1 MKEDI
6 LARILAL
13 KSASLSELQKERRIN
28 LGLTL
33 RKFSE
38 DHGIDPGNLSKVER
52 GVLPPP
58 KDEILKKYA
67 HYLKLK
73 EASDEWYE
81 FFDRAAAE
89 SGRLPKELREKEI
102 VARMPFLF
110 RTIRGKK
117 ITKEKLDKLIKL
129 IKES

>member
-1 MKEDI
+1 MDGRKTFG
-6 LARILAL
+6 
-13 KSASLSELQKERRIN
+13 SCFKERRIK
-28 LGLTL
+28 LDLTL
-33 RKFSE
+33 RQFCEK
-38 DHGIDPGNLSKVER
+38 HGIDPGNLSKVER

-81 FFDRAAAE
+81 FFDLAAAE
-89 SGRLPKELREKEI
+89 SGRLPKELRENEI

-110 RTIRGKK
+110 RTLRGKK

>member
-1 MKEDI
+1 MAGGNTFGAFFKEQ
-6 LARILAL
+6 RIG
-13 KSASLSELQKERRIN
+13 

-33 RKFSE
+33 RQFCEEHS
-38 DHGIDPGNLSKVER
+38 IDPGNLSKMER

-58 KDEILKKYA
+58 KDEILKRYA
-67 HYLKLK
+67 QYLKLK
-73 EASDEWYE
+73 EGTDKWYE
-81 FFDRAAAE
+81 FFDLAAAE
-89 SGRLPKELREKEI
+89 SGRLPKDLKEKEI

-110 RTIRGKK
+110 RSIRGKK

>member
-1 MKEDI
+1 MDGRKTFGSYFKD
-6 LARILAL
+6 
-13 KSASLSELQKERRIN
+13 RRIK

-33 RKFSE
+33 RQFCEKHSM
-38 DHGIDPGNLSKVER
+38 DPGNLSKIES

-58 KDEILKKYA
+58 KAQILKKYA
-67 HYLKLK
+67 HHLKLK
-73 EASDEWYE
+73 EASNEWYE
-81 FFDRAAAE
+81 FFDLAAAE

-110 RTIRGKK
+110 RTIRSKK
-117 ITKEKLDKLIKL
+117 ISKEKLDKLIKL

>member
-1 MKEDI
+1 MEERKTFGTFFKD
-6 LARILAL
+6 
-13 KSASLSELQKERRIN
+13 RRIE
-28 LGLTL
+28 LGFTL
-33 RKFSE
+33 RQFCEEHS
-38 DHGIDPGNLSKVER
+38 IDPGNLSKMER
-52 GVLPPP
+52 GMITPP

-67 HYLKLK
+67 RYLKLK
-73 EASDEWYE
+73 EGTDEWYE
-81 FFDRAAAE
+81 FFDLAAAG
-89 SGRLPKELREKEI
+89 SGRLPKELMEKEI

>member
-1 MKEDI
+1 MERRKTFGDFF
-6 LARILAL
+6 
-13 KSASLSELQKERRIN
+13 KERRIE

-33 RKFSE
+33 RQFCEEHS
-38 DHGIDPGNLSKVER
+38 IDPGNLSKMER
-52 GVLPPP
+52 SMLQPP

-67 HYLKLK
+67 HYLNLK
-73 EASDEWYE
+73 EGSNEWYE
-81 FFDRAAAE
+81 FFDLAAAE

-117 ITKEKLDKLIKL
+117 ITKEKLEKLIKL

>member
-1 MKEDI
+1 MDRQKTFG
-6 LARILAL
+6 
-13 KSASLSELQKERRIN
+13 SYFKERRIR

-33 RKFSE
+33 RKFCE

-81 FFDRAAAE
+81 FFDLAAAE

-102 VARMPFLF
+102 VARLPFLF
-110 RTIRGKK
+110 RTLRGKK
-117 ITKEKLDKLIKL
+117 ITKEKLNKLIKL

>member
-1 MKEDI
+1 MGG
-6 LARILAL
+6 RRTFG
-13 KSASLSELQKERRIN
+13 SYFKERRIR

-33 RKFSE
+33 RQFCE
-38 DHGIDPGNLSKVER
+38 EHGMDPGNLSKIER

-58 KDEILKKYA
+58 KDEILKKYT

-81 FFDRAAAE
+81 FFDLASAE
-89 SGRLPKELREKEI
+89 SGRLPKELMEKEI
-102 VARMPFLF
+102 VARMPMLF
-110 RTIRGKK
+110 RTLRGKK
-117 ITKEKLDKLIKL
+117 LSKDKLDKLIKL